1 MVFDTWKVPGME
13 RRRIE
18 PGHAFVILLAL
29 LAAIASSASS
39 AAEEATLSPT
49 GYVYLDVNGTPLPF
63 QTHAA
68 ILEALRT
75 GTVVEQKLMTR
86 GVAQNTKLVLDVDGV
101 RLHAVLRTINVSER
115 EKTTSKR
122 IIIKYRDSWQF
133 EIAAYELS
141 ELLGIGRV
149 PPVVERTIDGV
160 PGSIQIWMEGTT
172 PEDLM
177 VEDDRLDPPDKTF
190 WNRQKSIMLVFDA
203 LIANS
208 DRNQGNLLIDQNWN
222 IWFIDQTRAFRETS
236 VLIDKDHIKTCE
248 RSLFRALQETSDEAI
263 RERVESYLTS
273 GEMKK
278 LLRRHGKLVNH
289 IEKMIEENGL
299 ANVLYDLDP

>member
-1 MVFDTWKVPGME
+1 MRLRRTQPGS
-13 RRRIE
+13 
-18 PGHAFVILLAL
+18 AVILLLAL
-29 LAAIASSASS
+29 LATTAPSAPS

-49 GYVYLDVNGTPLPF
+49 GYVYLDVGGRPLPF
-63 QTHAA
+63 QDHAA

-75 GTVVEQKLMTR
+75 GTVVEKKLMTR
-86 GVAQNTKLVLDVDGV
+86 GVARNTKLVLEVDGV
-101 RLHAVLRTINVSER
+101 RFHAVFRTIDVSER

-149 PPVVERTIDGV
+149 PPAVERTIDGV

-177 VEDDRLDPPDKTF
+177 VKDDRLDPPDTTS
-190 WNRQKSIMLVFDA
+190 WIRQKSIMLVFDA

-208 DRNQGNLLIDQNWN
+208 DRNQGNLLIDKDWN

-236 VLIDKDHIKTCE
+236 VLIDKEEITTCE
-248 RSLFRALQETSDEAI
+248 RSLFRALQETTDDAI
-263 RERVESYLTS
+263 RARVESSLTS
-273 GEMKK
+273 GEMTK
-278 LLRRHGKLVNH
+278 LLRRHDKLVKY
-289 IEKMIEENGL
+289 IEKLIEKNGE

>member
-1 MVFDTWKVPGME
+1 M
-13 RRRIE
+13 RLRRIQ
-18 PGHAFVILLAL
+18 PGGAFILLLAL
-29 LAAIASSASS
+29 LATTAPSAPS
-39 AAEEATLSPT
+39 AAEEGTLSPT
-49 GYVYLDVNGTPLPF
+49 GYVYLDVDGKPLPF
-63 QTHAA
+63 QDHAA

-75 GTVVEQKLMTR
+75 GTIVEQKVMSR
-86 GVAQNTKLVLDVDGV
+86 GVAQNTKLVLEINGV
-101 RLHAVLRTINVSER
+101 RFHAVFRKINVSER

-149 PPVVERTIDGV
+149 PPAVERTIDGV

-177 VEDDRLDPPDKTF
+177 VKDDRLDPPDKTS
-190 WNRQKSIMLVFDA
+190 WMRQKSIMLVFDA

-208 DRNQGNLLIDQNWN
+208 DRNQGNLLIDKDWN

-236 VLIDKDHIKTCE
+236 VLIDKDDITTCE
-248 RSLFRALQETSDEAI
+248 RSLFRALRDTTDDAI
-263 RERVESYLTS
+263 RERVESSLTS
-273 GEMKK
+273 GEMTK
-278 LLRRHGKLVNH
+278 LLRRHEKLVKH
-289 IEKMIEENGL
+289 IEKLIENNGET
-299 ANVLYDLDP
+299 NVLFDLAP